1 MRFGL
6 KVNPAG
12 WDEAVQWAGVA
23 EEAMTPGIVQE
34 RLPLSRCSLD
44 AYLLA

>member
-12 WDEAVQWAGVA
+12 WDDASVWAGVA
-23 EEAMTPGIVQE
+23 DQLENQATE
-34 RLPLSRCSLD
+34 
-44 AYLLA
+44 LAVG